1 MTAMN
6 RVVEWIVAATGFSTL
21 TSVSLH
27 LSDGRPPRGVEQ
39 RHHTSFVT
47 KSENSLRYVQTIAP
61 GRTHRPRDG
70 DGFTAARGAPPQI
83 DTARALDQLS
93 AMSVHT
99 GRSPKSAA
107 NGALPFRAIDVRA
120 RAAAHAGAPTHC
132 AGGHRQGG

>member
-1 MTAMN
+1 MN
-6 RVVEWIVAATGFSTL
+6 RVVEWIVGTTGFSTF

-27 LSDGRPPRGVEQ
+27 LSDSRPQRGVEQ

-61 GRTHRPRDG
+61 GRTHRSRDG
-70 DGFTAARGAPPQI
+70 DGFTTARGAAPQI

-93 AMSVHT
+93 AMAVHT
-99 GRSPKSAA
+99 GRPRK
-107 NGALPFRAIDVRA
+107 ALRTERFHSEPSMFVPVLPPTP
-120 RAAAHAGAPTHC
+120 GLAPPHC